1 MNIAIID
8 DEPIAIGILERY
20 TAQIEGLKLVGT
32 GNNALEAYNLL
43 QKTPVDLLF
52 LDIEMPVMNGFSLLK
67 SLENPPPVI
76 LTTAYR
82 EYALEGYEMNVL
94 DYLLKPVS
102 FERFL
107 KAIEKARAQLALRTS
122 QPPER
127 AFQYFKSDKKMV
139 QVFLDEVLYVES
151 MSNYVR
157 IFLVGGASVVTYLR
171 MADLEKTL
179 PASAFIRIH
188 RSFLV
193 RRDRIRAYTPQTVE
207 VGGRELPVGGQ
218 YRTGFYET
226 MGVKGC

>member
-20 TAQIEGLKLVGT
+20 AAQMEGLTVAGT
-32 GNNALEAYNLL
+32 GCTALEAYNLL
-43 QKTPVDLLF
+43 QKTSVDLLF

-82 EYALEGYEMNVL
+82 EYAIEGYELNVL

-102 FERFL
+102 FERFI
-107 KAIEKARAQLALRTS
+107 KSVEKARAFVAARTL
-122 QPPER
+122 PAPDR
-127 AFQYFKSDKKMV
+127 AYLYFKSDKKMV

-157 IFLVGGASVVTYLR
+157 IFLADGVSVVTYQR
-171 MADLEKTL
+171 MSDLEEIL
-179 PASAFIRIH
+179 PGTAFIRIH

-193 RRDRIRAYTPQTVE
+193 RKDRIRAYTPQSVE
-207 VGGRELPVGGQ
+207 VGGKELPVGGQ
-218 YRTGFYET
+218 YRNSFYET
-226 MGVKGC
+226 MGQKVC